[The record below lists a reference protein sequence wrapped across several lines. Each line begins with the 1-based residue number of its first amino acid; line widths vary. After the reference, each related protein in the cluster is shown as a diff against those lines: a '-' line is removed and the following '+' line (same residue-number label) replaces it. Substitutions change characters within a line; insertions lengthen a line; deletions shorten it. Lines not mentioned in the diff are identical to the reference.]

1 MLKITFKKKFVNLFE
16 ILQNFANYSLTKFHE
31 FLREKRANF
40 VKICA
45 HEFLE
50 GQIVFKYFQSIIGRF
65 MIGICIPWL
74 KPNQILQII
83 CVLLLF

>member
-1 MLKITFKKKFVNLFE
+1 MLKLTFKKKFVNFFE

-50 GQIVFKYFQSIIGRF
+50 GQCNATYL
-65 MIGICIPWL
+65 GIDKDDYL
-74 KPNQILQII
+74 T
-83 CVLLLF
+83 V